1 MQGDNKASPVGSPRE
16 DPSSGHHLVR
26 VGDLLSLHSPPLPLV
41 HSQSEEIV
49 SSEAIHRG
57 PCYSRHGALEKTP
70 WTLYLVLTIIF
81 STIGGFLF
89 GYDTG
94 IIGGVVV
101 MDDFR
106 DTFGMPRVQDGQSDS
121 SSIAQKIGWVVASLT
136 IGCIISSSFAGT
148 LTEKIG
154 RKYTVMSGAAIFTCG
169 AVLQAASSSLVLLI
183 AGRVASG
190 LGIGILSVVVPMFAA
205 ELAPRHLRGRLG
217 TINQL
222 AITFGIVVAFVVN
235 IIFNSLHAG
244 WRYSLSGQAFV
255 SGILFAGAFCL
266 PESPRWLVIGR
277 KDRRAQDVLN
287 RLRLTPNSTD
297 GQRHAVEYEF
307 NEIKQSVT
315 NEIHSVEKAKWRDL
329 GWSSSR
335 PSRGMRLKLAIGVG
349 LQAFQ
354 QLTGINAIMYYAPL
368 VFSDLGIKALVATAV
383 IGVFN
388 FLATFLAIWL
398 VDRAGRRILLLLGAL
413 GMFLTTFAVGL
424 MTVLTDASQ
433 NRAVG
438 YTIVG
443 LMCLFVVNFA
453 YSWGPICWIIPAEV
467 YPSRVR
473 GKAMSISTAA
483 NWVSNFAVAMIT
495 PIILSH
501 AGIGPTFFTYAGL
514 LLLML
519 AFTFFTIPETRGVSL
534 EAMDRVCGVYN
545 LEDYRHFVRN
555 LVFGKR
561 PAVESKPV
569 LPPNP
574 QEYSVPSAL
583 SPRSAPV

>member
-1 MQGDNKASPVGSPRE
+1 
-16 DPSSGHHLVR
+16 
-26 VGDLLSLHSPPLPLV
+26 
-41 HSQSEEIV
+41 
-49 SSEAIHRG
+49 
-57 PCYSRHGALEKTP
+57 
-70 WTLYLVLTIIF
+70 
-81 STIGGFLF
+81 
-89 GYDTG
+89 
-94 IIGGVVV
+94 
-101 MDDFR
+101 MDGFR
-106 DTFGMPRVQDGQSDS
+106 DTFGMPRVQEGGQSDS

-235 IIFNSLHAG
+235 IIFNSLYAG

-297 GQRHAVEYEF
+297 GQRRAVEYEF

-349 LQAFQ
+349 LQQ

-388 FLATFLAIWL
+388 FLATFLAI
-398 VDRAGRRILLLLGAL
+398 
-413 GMFLTTFAVGL
+413 
-424 MTVLTDASQ
+424 
-433 NRAVG
+433 
-438 YTIVG
+438 
-443 LMCLFVVNFA
+443 
-453 YSWGPICWIIPAEV
+453 
-467 YPSRVR
+467 
-473 GKAMSISTAA
+473 
-483 NWVSNFAVAMIT
+483 
-495 PIILSH
+495 
-501 AGIGPTFFTYAGL
+501 
-514 LLLML
+514 
-519 AFTFFTIPETRGVSL
+519 
-534 EAMDRVCGVYN
+534 
-545 LEDYRHFVRN
+545 
-555 LVFGKR
+555 
-561 PAVESKPV
+561 
-569 LPPNP
+569 
-574 QEYSVPSAL
+574 
-583 SPRSAPV
+583 